1 MTIVDIEQIEFQTKT
16 DVEWVYEIGS
26 HIAAGHALDETLV
39 ATVDLARARV
49 NCDACFIYIHNGARL
64 VPWVARHP
72 EQEAV
77 GPLSPPPTKR
87 CAAFLTRHRQPI
99 AISRDASRE
108 HGTHSRFRPFP
119 RWSTDPGE
127 TFIAVPLVARE
138 QLVGVLSLQH
148 CQPRRYSL
156 QEVRL
161 LSTIGF
167 LIGTEIGI
175 SGLESRNSRLLLQLE
190 TRKVLERGKSIL
202 QRDLGLSEEQ
212 AYLALQR
219 QSRRRRKSMK
229 EIAQAVILGD
239 ESKRSAPTARPM
251 MWRKSNP
258 SNTTPLEDR

>member
-1 MTIVDIEQIEFQTKT
+1 MTIVDAEPIESETKT
-16 DVEWVYEIGS
+16 DAEWVYEIGN

-39 ATVDLARARV
+39 TTVDLARARV
-49 NCDACFIYIHNGARL
+49 NCDACLIYIHNGARL
-64 VPWVARHP
+64 VPWVARHRV
-72 EQEAV
+72 QEAV
-77 GPLSPPPTKR
+77 GQLRPPPTKR
-87 CAAFLTRHRQPI
+87 CVAFLTRHRLPI
-99 AISRDASRE
+99 AISRDGSRE

-148 CQPRRYSL
+148 CQPRRYRL
-156 QEVRL
+156 QEVKL

-167 LIGTEIGI
+167 LIGTEIAI

-219 QSRRRRKSMK
+219 QSRQRRKSMK
-229 EIAQAVILGD
+229 EIAQAVILRD
-239 ESKRSAPTARPM
+239 KSKRGAPTDASLV
-251 MWRKSNP
+251 WRKSNP
-258 SNTTPLEDR
+258 SSTTPLEDR